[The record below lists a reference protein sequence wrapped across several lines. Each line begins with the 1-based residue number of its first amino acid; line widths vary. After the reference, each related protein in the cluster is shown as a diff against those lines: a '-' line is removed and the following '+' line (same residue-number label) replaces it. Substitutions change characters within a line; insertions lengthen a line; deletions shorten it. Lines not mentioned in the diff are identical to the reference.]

1 MFSKYVVRS
10 NTFFVCSKNWC
21 LFNNTYIHTYIVEK
35 CYIFFFSS
43 LLIVYEGKDKQ
54 SKSRNFDSSVS
65 FEDMSADEDANV
77 HLEGE
82 LKNYPKVTVKMI
94 DFANCTFRGFLN
106 DSVIHVGP
114 DLGYLQGL
122 DTLIHILLQTLE
134 DDSQQ

>member
-1 MFSKYVVRS
+1 M
-10 NTFFVCSKNWC
+10 
-21 LFNNTYIHTYIVEK
+21 LH
-35 CYIFFFSS
+35 FFFSS

>member
-1 MFSKYVVRS
+1 MVRS
-10 NTFFVCSKNWC
+10 NTLFVCSKNWC
-21 LFNNTYIHTYIVEK
+21 LFNNTYVHSRK
-35 CYIFFFSS
+35 CYIFFSSS